1 MKRYN
6 NNIQTVLEH
15 IKKLLPNLTLSGQW
29 SVDIMQIG
37 YFFWIIYLAT
47 AETSAFYDKVAMK
60 LKRPQPEQWLP
71 KLDNKP
77 IWLLNDENASYKG

>member
-29 SVDIMQIG
+29 SVDIMQNG
-37 YFFWIIYLAT
+37 DDFWIIDMAT

-60 LKRPQPEQWLP
+60 QVTEALGHSRIDVIADHYLH
-71 KLDNKP
+71 
-77 IWLLNDENASYKG
+77 I